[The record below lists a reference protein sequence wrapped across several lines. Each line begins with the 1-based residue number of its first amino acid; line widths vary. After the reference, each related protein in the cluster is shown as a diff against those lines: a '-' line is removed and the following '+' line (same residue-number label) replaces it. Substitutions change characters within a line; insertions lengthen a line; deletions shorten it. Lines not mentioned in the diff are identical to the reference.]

1 LVALPRYAAG
11 DGQVGGMARI
21 FKQGADIDPAEQA
34 ALLLFRLGFAILAIA
49 LPISAVLSRR
59 APVIV
64 APIGAIV
71 MVTATLLMPGQPLG
85 GGRLRRLLTSPG
97 GLAALFLLL
106 WSTLSLLWTPFPSA
120 GAERLF
126 RMAGSAFIAVAAI
139 AALPPRM
146 RTSNLW
152 LPVLG
157 VGAAAGVAMAVALVR
172 PAAIDAQAIERG
184 AVLITLVAWPAV
196 TWLSMKRRSVAAMG
210 IAAAVGCLAILLQG
224 AAMLPALLV
233 GAVLLGGAINDI
245 RGASAAFIAGVVVL
259 VLGGPLIAMMLSLLA
274 PQESGFGRT
283 MQLWSDIIFADPARL
298 LTGHG
303 LETALRNRISQQLD
317 PSAPKSLLFE
327 VWYELG
333 VLGALATAVA
343 LAAGIA
349 AAARLGRAV
358 APFALGCMGFA
369 FALSVIGLGT
379 SQTWWITALA
389 ATAIIFGAV
398 ANGEFKTER
407 PLAHVDAARARSA
420 ANAAP

>member
-1 LVALPRYAAG
+1 MLVPQTVRG
-11 DGQVGGMARI
+11 FMARSLNR
-21 FKQGADIDPAEQA
+21 KADIDPAEQA

-49 LPISAVLSRR
+49 LPVAAVISRR
-59 APVIV
+59 APVVI
-64 APIGAIV
+64 APIGAGV
-71 MVTATLLMPGQPLG
+71 MVAATLMMPGQPLG
-85 GGRLRRLLTSPG
+85 GGRLGRLLASTG
-97 GLAALFLLL
+97 GLAASFLLV
-106 WSTLSLLWTPFPSA
+106 WSALSLLWTPFPEA
-120 GAERLF
+120 AAERLF
-126 RMAGSAFIAVAAI
+126 RLAGSAGLAIAAI

-157 VGAAAGVAMAVALVR
+157 VGLSALLAMGVALVR
-172 PAAIDAQAIERG
+172 PVAVDAQAIERG

-196 TWLSMKRRSVAAMG
+196 TWLSMKRRSIAAMG
-210 IAAAVGCLAILLQG
+210 IAAAVGCLAIVLQG
-224 AAMLPALLV
+224 PAMLPALLV

-245 RGASAAFIAGVVVL
+245 RGASMAFIAGVVVL
-259 VLGGPLIAMMLSLLA
+259 ILGGPLIAMLLSLLA

-283 MQLWSDIIFADPARL
+283 MQLWSDIIVADPSRL

-317 PSAPKSLLFE
+317 PGAPKSLLFE

-333 VLGALATAVA
+333 LLGALATAIA

-349 AAARLGRAV
+349 GAARLGRAI
-358 APFALGCMGFA
+358 APFALGCIGFA

-389 ATAIIFGAV
+389 ATAIIFAAV

-407 PLAHVDAARARSA
+407 PVAGADVVRARSS